1 MRHPERPSLFT
12 KLVTEIVLLDVSVL
26 SASQAIGL
34 KERRQRLPQ
43 DCQPGGIPTLGGHAK
58 HCFKTMWQ
66 MLRVQLKIAVTA
78 AARDRSH
85 TPNALELRQAPGTTQ
100 YSKTTKE

>member
-12 KLVTEIVLLDVSVL
+12 KLVTEIVLLDVSVS

-58 HCFKTMWQ
+58 HCFKTMWR
-66 MLRVQLKIAVTA
+66 MLRLPTE
-78 AARDRSH
+78 DRRNRSRERSISH
-85 TPNALELRQAPGTTQ
+85 PNALELRQAPGTTQ

>member
-1 MRHPERPSLFT
+1 VRHPERPSLFT

-34 KERRQRLPQ
+34 KERRQRLAQ
-43 DCQPGGIPTLGGHAK
+43 DCQPGGTPTLGGHAK